1 MGVLTLR
8 ERLKQATGKIHAR
21 LDQTIG
27 HMPVSSPHE
36 YAAFL
41 SAQFAA
47 RCAVER
53 ALAVQP
59 PMGLA
64 SPPSQAAA
72 LAQDL
77 ADLGIAPER
86 MSQEFILETP
96 AAALGA
102 AWVLAGSSLGNKA
115 MLVQRTKSGAKGP
128 ERFLS
133 DTSLARY
140 FGGLLHV
147 LDRPHSESDIA
158 QATSGAEATFALF
171 ENAFAAARLEKA
183 A

>member
-1 MGVLTLR
+1 MS
-8 ERLKQATGKIHAR
+8 A
-21 LDQTIG
+21 
-27 HMPVSSPHE
+27 SSENE

-53 ALAVQP
+53 SLAIQP

-64 SPPSQAAA
+64 APPSQAAA
-72 LAQDL
+72 LSQDL
-77 ADLGIAPER
+77 ADLGVTPEP
-86 MSQEFILETP
+86 MHQEFTLDTP

-115 MLVQRTKSGAKGP
+115 MLVQRGKSGAKGP
-128 ERFLS
+128 DRFLS

-147 LDRPHSESDIA
+147 LDRPHSTADIEKA
-158 QATSGAEATFALF
+158 ISGALATFALF
-171 ENAFAAARLEKA
+171 EQAFAAIRLEKA

>member
-1 MGVLTLR
+1 
-8 ERLKQATGKIHAR
+8 
-21 LDQTIG
+21 
-27 HMPVSSPHE
+27 MPVSSENE

-53 ALAVQP
+53 ALALQP

-64 SPPSQAAA
+64 APPSQAAA
-72 LAQDL
+72 LSQDL
-77 ADLGIAPER
+77 ADLGVAPER
-86 MSQEFILETP
+86 MHEDFKIDTP

-115 MLVQRTKSGAKGP
+115 MLVQRGKSGAKGP
-128 ERFLS
+128 DRFLS

-147 LDRPHSESDIA
+147 LDRPHSEVDTQ
-158 QATSGAEATFALF
+158 QAINGALATFALF
-171 ENAFAAARLEKA
+171 EQAFAAIRLEKA

>member
-1 MGVLTLR
+1 
-8 ERLKQATGKIHAR
+8 
-21 LDQTIG
+21 
-27 HMPVSSPHE
+27 MPVSSENE

-47 RCAVER
+47 RCAAER
-53 ALAVQP
+53 ALAMQP

-64 SPPSQAAA
+64 APPSQAAA
-72 LAQDL
+72 LSQDM
-77 ADLGIAPER
+77 ADLGIRPER
-86 MSQEFILETP
+86 MPQEFVLDTP
-96 AAALGA
+96 AEALGA

-115 MLVQRTKSGAKGP
+115 MLVQRGKSGAKGP

-133 DTSLARY
+133 DTGLARY

-147 LDRPHSESDIA
+147 LDRPHTEADISRA
-158 QATSGAEATFALF
+158 ITGALATFALF
-171 ENAFAAARLEKA
+171 EQAFAAVRLEKA